1 MHAGAQVICRM
12 MVSLK
17 EESQRLTGLL
27 SFSAQTPNVE
37 IYSGIL
43 NNINFTTTAVPRQYR
58 QVNMQ
63 GWGTEK
69 HLEVCSQSQTPT

>member
-1 MHAGAQVICRM
+1 MCACMHAGAQVICRM

-17 EESQRLTGLL
+17 EESQHLTGLL

-43 NNINFTTTAVPRQYR
+43 NRETSVQQLI
-58 QVNMQ
+58 
-63 GWGTEK
+63 
-69 HLEVCSQSQTPT
+69 